1 MDKIDSYFEKISPE
15 RLREFLRLPPI
26 LNSSLDMGSVLKS
39 TMNLANKLTHS
50 EASSLLLLDESSNQ
64 LYFKSVTGN
73 KAQEVQQFKIKM
85 GEGIAG
91 WVAKMGRPLCVQ
103 DVESDSRYSGEIS
116 QSIDFPTKSILCV
129 PLKCKNRV
137 IGVVEVINKE
147 KGGRFTDE
155 DQYLLELLADQAA
168 IAIDNAKWHGELNQ
182 ENKQLRE
189 TLKQETQLVGNT
201 PGIRKIL
208 AMVEKAAPTDSTILL
223 RGESGTGKELL
234 AQLIHQ
240 NSKRL
245 HRPFICITCSIL
257 SDTLLESELFGHE
270 KGAFTGAM
278 QRKIGRFEMA
288 NRGTVFLDEIG
299 TLNPSTQL
307 RLLRVLQERELER
320 VGGDETI
327 QVDLRIIAATNENL
341 EKAIER
347 GTFREDLYYRLKV
360 IEICL
365 PPLRE
370 RKDDIPYLTKYF
382 LEKLSK
388 QIGKRMTEVSPE
400 AAQLLAAYNWPGNIR
415 ELRNTLE
422 RAVVL
427 GSGEILMP
435 EDLPQ
440 ELTSTNKTESP
451 TGVISAKVT
460 SLEDAEKNQ
469 IQDVLKQTHWN
480 KSKAAKILKIS
491 RNRLDRKL
499 KSLDIEKGN

>member
-1 MDKIDSYFEKISPE
+1 MSMEKTEHAFDKISPE
-15 RLREFLRLPPI
+15 RLRELLKLPAI
-26 LNSSLDMGSVLKS
+26 LNSSLDMETVLHS
-39 TMNLANKLTHS
+39 TMNVANKIMRT
-50 EASSLLLLDESSNQ
+50 EASSLLLLDEASNQ
-64 LYFKSVTGN
+64 LYFKSATGN
-73 KAQEVQQFKIKM
+73 KAQEVQQFKLKL

-103 DVESDSRYSGEIS
+103 DVEEDSRFTGEIS
-116 QSIDFPTKSILCV
+116 DSIEFDTQSILCV
-129 PLKCKNRV
+129 PLKCKNKV

-147 KGGRFTDE
+147 NGGKFTDE
-155 DQYLLELLADQAA
+155 DTTLLELFADQAA

-189 TLKQETQLVGNT
+189 SLHQEMQLVG
-201 PGIRKIL
+201 GSAAVKKIMKL
-208 AMVEKAAPTDSTILL
+208 VEKAAPTDSTILI

-245 HRPFICITCSIL
+245 HRPFVCVTCSIL

-278 QRKIGRFEMA
+278 NRKVGRFEMA

-307 RLLRVLQERELER
+307 RLLRILQEREFER
-320 VGGDETI
+320 VGGEETI
-327 QVDLRIIAATNENL
+327 KVDLRVIAATNENL
-341 EKAIER
+341 ETAIKEHR
-347 GTFREDLYYRLKV
+347 FREDLYYRLKV
-360 IEICL
+360 IEVFI

-370 RKDDIPYLTKYF
+370 RKEDIPTLTTYF
-382 LEKLSK
+382 LEKLS
-388 QIGKRMTEVSPE
+388 QQVGKKMTGVSDE
-400 AAQLLAAYNWPGNIR
+400 AAQLMQDYDWPGNIR
-415 ELRNTLE
+415 ELKNSLE

-427 GSGEILMP
+427 GNGEILVA
-435 EDLPQ
+435 EDLPP
-440 ELTSTNKTESP
+440 E
-451 TGVISAKVT
+451 ISHKSGEAASSNGPIAV

-469 IQDVLKQTHWN
+469 IKDVLIQTNWN
-480 KSKAAKILKIS
+480 KSKAAKILQIS

-499 KSLDIEKGN
+499 KILEINKD

>member
-1 MDKIDSYFEKISPE
+1 MSMEKNDSYLEKISEE

-26 LNSSLDMGSVLKS
+26 LNSSLDMSTVLQS
-39 TMNLANKLTHS
+39 TMNLANKITHS
-50 EASSLLLLDESSNQ
+50 EASSLLLLDEVSNQ

-73 KAQEVQQFKIKM
+73 KSHEVKQFKIKM

-103 DVESDSRYSGEIS
+103 DVEADSRYTGEIS
-116 QSIDFPTKSILCV
+116 DSIDFPTKSILCV

-137 IGVVEVINKE
+137 IGVIEVINKE
-147 KGGRFTDE
+147 KGQLFDDE

-168 IAIDNAKWHGELNQ
+168 IAIDNAKWHGELNK

-189 TLKQETQLVGNT
+189 TLEEETKLVGSS
-201 PGIRKIL
+201 PKIKKIL
-208 AMVEKAAPTDSTILL
+208 TMIEKAAPTDSTILI

-234 AQLIHQ
+234 AHLIHQ

-270 KGAFTGAM
+270 KGAFTGALN
-278 QRKIGRFEMA
+278 RKIGRFEMA

-299 TLNPSTQL
+299 TLNPGTQL

-341 EKAIER
+341 EEAIKAGR
-347 GTFREDLYYRLKV
+347 FREDLYYRFKV
-360 IEICL
+360 IEIFL

-370 RKDDIPYLTKYF
+370 RKEDIPSLTQYF
-382 LEKLSK
+382 LNKLSK
-388 QIGKRMTEVSPE
+388 QIGKQMNQVSPE
-400 AAQLLAAYNWPGNIR
+400 ALTLLQEYNWPGNIR
-415 ELRNTLE
+415 ELKNILE

-427 GSGEILMP
+427 GSGTILTP
-435 EDLPQ
+435 EDLPH
-440 ELTSTNKTESP
+440 ELTGS
-451 TGVISAKVT
+451 SAASAASSNVKVT
-460 SLEDAEKNQ
+460 SLEDAEKIQIREVLNQ
-469 IQDVLKQTHWN
+469 TNWN
-480 KSKAAKILKIS
+480 KSKAAKILQIS

-499 KSLDIEKGN
+499 KTLQIEQ